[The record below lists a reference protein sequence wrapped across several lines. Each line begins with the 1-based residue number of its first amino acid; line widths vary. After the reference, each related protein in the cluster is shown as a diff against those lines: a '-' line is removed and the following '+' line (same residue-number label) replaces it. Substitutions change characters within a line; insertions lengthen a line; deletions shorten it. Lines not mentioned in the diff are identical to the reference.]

1 MMPVRNESAG
11 IATLH
16 APSAL
21 INDTAWLAGNVSS
34 ALINDTAWLAGNVSL
49 LASVSAPTAN
59 VATMALAIICHI
71 PLGLILFFLLLGA
84 LERFGF
90 LCLGRKFVAEGALS
104 EVRPLVCVQLAMY
117 NEYAVAERIIT
128 AACAMRWPREQLEVQ
143 VLDDSTDPVLRAMID
158 EVVERER
165 ESGTNVHVMRREERS
180 GYKAGALEA
189 GRKQTDARFL
199 VLFDADFIP
208 SADFIER
215 TVSRFYD
222 ETGDER
228 TTLALVQAQWGHLNP
243 ASSMLTAH
251 QSLWIDDHHTLQMS
265 FRSAAW
271 GFINF
276 TGTAGT
282 WRAEA
287 IERAGGWSAKSLV
300 EDCEL
305 SFRVLFSGYTTSFVR
320 DVVQQSENPDTWT
333 AYKAQQKRW
342 TQGWVQ
348 LMRLHATTLLFTYE
362 CSFFKRLA
370 LLYHMLIALQWP
382 LWFLWLA
389 TFPWLIEFNLTL
401 VSGWVGQLLYI
412 CPMPLWLVLA
422 SVLASTFAVV
432 PGDPGGCVG
441 VLRRGVAMLRLV
453 PYAFV
458 SAGMIVHQTC
468 SVFEGLFGHMSVEF
482 ERTAKRGMI
491 KTDSWMDIAA
501 PPSPALS
508 RRQGEAAKNKPACVH
523 WYVYPELLFLVYQ
536 GVMLGL
542 YSVQLQRTAA
552 AGTGILLE
560 DVEGVALSA
569 FLFLGVA
576 YSLSR
581 YCDDVT
587 HEGSCCACLYALCP
601 ALAFR
606 FSSVKFSPS
615 GAPGSYCLRRSC

>member
-1 MMPVRNESAG
+1 
-11 IATLH
+11 
-16 APSAL
+16 
-21 INDTAWLAGNVSS
+21 
-34 ALINDTAWLAGNVSL
+34 
-49 LASVSAPTAN
+49 
-59 VATMALAIICHI
+59 MALAIICHI
-71 PLGLILFFLLLGA
+71 PGLILFFLLLGA

-90 LCLGRKFVAEGALS
+90 LCLGRKFVAEGALP

-342 TQGWVQ
+342 TQGWVLEGCTRRPYSSRTSAASSSGSPSSTTCSSHCNGHCGFYGWPRFRGSSSSTRRWCQ
-348 LMRLHATTLLFTYE
+348 VGWDRDAPLVGPRFGPRLDLRGRA
-362 CSFFKRLA
+362 RR
-370 LLYHMLIALQWP
+370 P
-382 LWFLWLA
+382 RR
-389 TFPWLIEFNLTL
+389 
-401 VSGWVGQLLYI
+401 
-412 CPMPLWLVLA
+412 
-422 SVLASTFAVV
+422 
-432 PGDPGGCVG
+432 
-441 VLRRGVAMLRLV
+441 LRRRA
-453 PYAFV
+453 
-458 SAGMIVHQTC
+458 
-468 SVFEGLFGHMSVEF
+468 
-482 ERTAKRGMI
+482 
-491 KTDSWMDIAA
+491 
-501 PPSPALS
+501 
-508 RRQGEAAKNKPACVH
+508 
-523 WYVYPELLFLVYQ
+523 
-536 GVMLGL
+536 
-542 YSVQLQRTAA
+542 
-552 AGTGILLE
+552 
-560 DVEGVALSA
+560 
-569 FLFLGVA
+569 
-576 YSLSR
+576 
-581 YCDDVT
+581 
-587 HEGSCCACLYALCP
+587 
-601 ALAFR
+601 
-606 FSSVKFSPS
+606 
-615 GAPGSYCLRRSC
+615 

>member
-1 MMPVRNESAG
+1 MKLCLALLSASALRGAPVQMDAHALLPSPHSASDLNHGFMMPVRNESAG

-16 APSAL
+16 AP
-21 INDTAWLAGNVSS
+21 S

-90 LCLGRKFVAEGALS
+90 LCLGRKFVAEGALP

-342 TQGWVQ
+342 TQAPLPHAHRIAMATVVSMAGHVSVAHRVQ
-348 LMRLHATTLLFTYE
+348 PDAGVRLGGTAPLHLPDAPLVGPRFGP
-362 CSFFKRLA
+362 RLDLRGRA
-370 LLYHMLIALQWP
+370 RRP
-382 LWFLWLA
+382 RR
-389 TFPWLIEFNLTL
+389 
-401 VSGWVGQLLYI
+401 
-412 CPMPLWLVLA
+412 
-422 SVLASTFAVV
+422 
-432 PGDPGGCVG
+432 
-441 VLRRGVAMLRLV
+441 LRRRA
-453 PYAFV
+453 
-458 SAGMIVHQTC
+458 
-468 SVFEGLFGHMSVEF
+468 
-482 ERTAKRGMI
+482 
-491 KTDSWMDIAA
+491 
-501 PPSPALS
+501 
-508 RRQGEAAKNKPACVH
+508 
-523 WYVYPELLFLVYQ
+523 
-536 GVMLGL
+536 
-542 YSVQLQRTAA
+542 
-552 AGTGILLE
+552 
-560 DVEGVALSA
+560 
-569 FLFLGVA
+569 
-576 YSLSR
+576 
-581 YCDDVT
+581 
-587 HEGSCCACLYALCP
+587 
-601 ALAFR
+601 
-606 FSSVKFSPS
+606 
-615 GAPGSYCLRRSC
+615 